1 MTKFKNVL
9 TYFILL
15 LIIIISFIVP
25 LVMIRLQENKLL
37 AKDYTINSNIQN
49 VDKNNIQ
56 AELIKTIYSIYN
68 NVQYNVSV
76 SDYFMDAEKLINIE
90 NNNVVIEDESNI
102 LNKVDELVKR
112 NIIKQEFYEQFSKG
126 YVIYRVWD
134 YDSGFI
140 QYSKINIYTN
150 DDYENAIASFE
161 IENETNKIIN
171 FTVKKE
177 YITNNEET
185 LQEYIKYLKLDN
197 SIDDWIY
204 EDNSLISRIAGITI
218 KMNNDGE
225 FIAINT
231 ISQY

>member
-49 VDKNNIQ
+49 VDENNIQ

-150 DDYENAIASFE
+150 DDYENAIASFM
-161 IENETNKIIN
+161 IENETNKIID
-171 FTVKKE
+171 FTVKEK
-177 YITNNEET
+177 YITLNNETLEKYINYLQLET
-185 LQEYIKYLKLDN
+185 TGWKSFENNLRLEKDG
-197 SIDDWIY
+197 
-204 EDNSLISRIAGITI
+204 LIVNTE
-218 KMNNDGE
+218 NNDK
-225 FIAINT
+225 FVTTKIIP
-231 ISQY
+231 SFLK

>member
-49 VDKNNIQ
+49 VDENNIQ

-90 NNNVVIEDESNI
+90 NNNVVIEDEANI

-204 EDNSLISRIAGITI
+204 EDNSLKSRIAGITI

-231 ISQY
+231 IPQY

>member
-49 VDKNNIQ
+49 VDENNIQ

-76 SDYFMDAEKLINIE
+76 SDYFMDAEKLISIE

-204 EDNSLISRIAGITI
+204 EDNSLKSRIAGITI

-231 ISQY
+231 IPQY

>member
-49 VDKNNIQ
+49 VDENNIQ

-134 YDSGFI
+134 YDSGLI

-150 DDYENAIASFE
+150 DDYENAIASFM
-161 IENETNKIIN
+161 IENETNKIID
-171 FTVKKE
+171 FTVKEK
-177 YITNNEET
+177 YITLNNETLEKYINYLQLET
-185 LQEYIKYLKLDN
+185 TGWKSFENNFRLEKDG
-197 SIDDWIY
+197 
-204 EDNSLISRIAGITI
+204 LIVNTE
-218 KMNNDGE
+218 NNDK
-225 FIAINT
+225 FVTTKIFP
-231 ISQY
+231 SFLK

>member
-1 MTKFKNVL
+1 MTKFKNIL

-37 AKDYTINSNIQN
+37 AKDYTINSNIQTVDENN
-49 VDKNNIQ
+49 VQ

-90 NNNVVIEDESNI
+90 NNNVVIEDEANI

-134 YDSGFI
+134 YNSGLI

-204 EDNSLISRIAGITI
+204 EDNSLKSRIAGITI

-225 FIAINT
+225 FIDIT
-231 ISQY
+231 IMPNL

>member
-37 AKDYTINSNIQN
+37 AKDYTINSNIQT
-49 VDKNNIQ
+49 VDENNIQ

-150 DDYENAIASFE
+150 DDYENAIASFM
-161 IENETNKIIN
+161 IENETNKIID
-171 FTVKKE
+171 FTVKEK
-177 YITNNEET
+177 YITLNNETLEKYINYLQLET
-185 LQEYIKYLKLDN
+185 TGWKSFENNLRLEKDG
-197 SIDDWIY
+197 
-204 EDNSLISRIAGITI
+204 LIVNTE
-218 KMNNDGE
+218 NNDK
-225 FIAINT
+225 FVTTKIIP
-231 ISQY
+231 SFLK

>member
-37 AKDYTINSNIQN
+37 AKDYTINSNIQTVDENN
-49 VDKNNIQ
+49 VQ

-68 NVQYNVSV
+68 NVHYNVSV

-90 NNNVVIEDESNI
+90 NNNVVIEDEANI

-134 YDSGFI
+134 YNSGLI

-204 EDNSLISRIAGITI
+204 EDNSLKSRIAGITI

-225 FIAINT
+225 FIDIT
-231 ISQY
+231 IMPNL

>member
-1 MTKFKNVL
+1 MMKFKNVL

-37 AKDYTINSNIQN
+37 AKDYTINSNIQT
-49 VDKNNIQ
+49 VVENNIQ

-76 SDYFMDAEKLINIE
+76 SDYFMDAEKLVNIE
-90 NNNVVIEDESNI
+90 NDNVVIEDESNF

-134 YDSGFI
+134 YDSGLI

-150 DDYENAIASFE
+150 EDYENAIASFE

-204 EDNSLISRIAGITI
+204 EDNSLKSRIAGITI

-231 ISQY
+231 IPQY

>member
-9 TYFILL
+9 IYFILL

-37 AKDYTINSNIQN
+37 AKDYTINSNIQT
-49 VDKNNIQ
+49 VDENNIQ

-112 NIIKQEFYEQFSKG
+112 NIIKKEFYEQFSKG

-134 YDSGFI
+134 YDSGLI

-150 DDYENAIASFE
+150 DDYENAIASFM
-161 IENETNKIIN
+161 IENETNKIID
-171 FTVKKE
+171 FTVKEK
-177 YITNNEET
+177 YITLNNETLEKYINYLQLET
-185 LQEYIKYLKLDN
+185 TGWKSFENNLRLEKDG
-197 SIDDWIY
+197 
-204 EDNSLISRIAGITI
+204 LIVNTE
-218 KMNNDGE
+218 NNDK
-225 FIAINT
+225 FVTTKIIP
-231 ISQY
+231 SFLK

>member
-1 MTKFKNVL
+1 MTKFKNIL

-49 VDKNNIQ
+49 VDENNIQ

>member
-49 VDKNNIQ
+49 VDENNIQ

-218 KMNNDGE
+218 RMDNDGE
-225 FIAINT
+225 FIAIDT
-231 ISQY
+231 IPQY

>member
-49 VDKNNIQ
+49 VDENNIQ

-68 NVQYNVSV
+68 NVQYNVGV

>member
-49 VDKNNIQ
+49 VDENNIQ

-204 EDNSLISRIAGITI
+204 EDNSLKSRIAGITI

>member
-49 VDKNNIQ
+49 VDENNIQ

-134 YDSGFI
+134 YDSGLI

-204 EDNSLISRIAGITI
+204 EDNSLKSRIAGITI

-231 ISQY
+231 IPQY

>member
-37 AKDYTINSNIQN
+37 AKDYTINSNIQTVDENN
-49 VDKNNIQ
+49 VQ

-68 NVQYNVSV
+68 NVHYNVSV

-134 YDSGFI
+134 YDSGLI

-204 EDNSLISRIAGITI
+204 EDNSLKSRIAGITI

-225 FIAINT
+225 FIDIT
-231 ISQY
+231 IMPNL

>member
-49 VDKNNIQ
+49 VDENNIQ

-231 ISQY
+231 IPQY

>member
-49 VDKNNIQ
+49 VDENNIQ

-204 EDNSLISRIAGITI
+204 EDNSLKSRIAGITI

-225 FIAINT
+225 FIDIT
-231 ISQY
+231 IMPNL

>member
-9 TYFILL
+9 IYFILL

-49 VDKNNIQ
+49 VDENNIQ

-204 EDNSLISRIAGITI
+204 EDNSLKSRIAGITI

>member
-37 AKDYTINSNIQN
+37 AKDYTINSNIQTVDENN
-49 VDKNNIQ
+49 VQ

-204 EDNSLISRIAGITI
+204 EDNSLKSRIAGITI

-231 ISQY
+231 IPQY

>member
-49 VDKNNIQ
+49 VDENNIQ

-90 NNNVVIEDESNI
+90 NNNVVIEDEANI

-204 EDNSLISRIAGITI
+204 EDNSLISRITGITI

>member
-1 MTKFKNVL
+1 MTKFKNIL

-49 VDKNNIQ
+49 VDENNIQ

-68 NVQYNVSV
+68 NVHYNVSV

-185 LQEYIKYLKLDN
+185 LQEYIKYLELDN
-197 SIDDWIY
+197 SVDDWIY
-204 EDNSLISRIAGITI
+204 EDNSLKSRIAGITI
-218 KMNNDGE
+218 RMDNDGE
-225 FIAINT
+225 FIDIT
-231 ISQY
+231 IMPNL

>member
-1 MTKFKNVL
+1 M
-9 TYFILL
+9 
-15 LIIIISFIVP
+15 
-25 LVMIRLQENKLL
+25 
-37 AKDYTINSNIQN
+37 
-49 VDKNNIQ
+49 
-56 AELIKTIYSIYN
+56 
-68 NVQYNVSV
+68 
-76 SDYFMDAEKLINIE
+76 
-90 NNNVVIEDESNI
+90 
-102 LNKVDELVKR
+102 
-112 NIIKQEFYEQFSKG
+112 
-126 YVIYRVWD
+126 
-134 YDSGFI
+134 I

-204 EDNSLISRIAGITI
+204 EDNSLKSRIAGITI

-225 FIAINT
+225 FIDIT
-231 ISQY
+231 IMPNL

>member
-1 MTKFKNVL
+1 MTKFKNIL

-37 AKDYTINSNIQN
+37 AKDYTINSNIQTVDENN
-49 VDKNNIQ
+49 VQ

-68 NVQYNVSV
+68 NVHYNVSV

-90 NNNVVIEDESNI
+90 NNNVVIEDEANI

-134 YDSGFI
+134 YNSGLI

-204 EDNSLISRIAGITI
+204 EDNSLKSRIAGITI

-225 FIAINT
+225 FIDIT
-231 ISQY
+231 IMPNL

>member
-37 AKDYTINSNIQN
+37 AKDYTINSGIQN
-49 VDKNNIQ
+49 VAEDNTQ
-56 AELIKTIYSIYN
+56 AKLIKTIYSIYDN
-68 NVQYNVSV
+68 FQYNVSV
-76 SDYFMDAEKLINIE
+76 SDYFMDAEKLVNIE
-90 NNNVVIEDESNI
+90 NNDVVIEDESNI

-204 EDNSLISRIAGITI
+204 EDNSLKSRIAGITI

-231 ISQY
+231 IPQY

>member
-49 VDKNNIQ
+49 VDENNIQ

-134 YDSGFI
+134 YDSGLI

-150 DDYENAIASFE
+150 DDYENAKIGRASCRE
-161 IENETNKIIN
+161 R
-171 FTVKKE
+171 V
-177 YITNNEET
+177 
-185 LQEYIKYLKLDN
+185 
-197 SIDDWIY
+197 
-204 EDNSLISRIAGITI
+204 
-218 KMNNDGE
+218 
-225 FIAINT
+225 
-231 ISQY
+231 